1 MIEIKIIEDIVS
13 ELINLERE
21 NNDEIKNIID
31 RAHRKLVMI
40 VERKFGRER
49 DYINQLETLQ
59 KMHIGPGI
67 YYSGMSQ
74 SYVDNR
80 VRKDLLRKRDRYL
93 NLIET
98 ILDELKIETDDFL
111 KEKINEVI
119 REEINENIEERL
131 TRILNRFHRFAN
143 QLKRHQSKST
153 IPEIVIQNEYDV
165 QDLLHAILRLE
176 FDDVR
181 DEEYT
186 PSYAG
191 SNSRIDFLLKKDQIA
206 VEVKKTSEHLKDK
219 EIGVQLNDDIAKYQH
234 HPNCRTL
241 YCFIYDP
248 QELLSN
254 PDGIENDLTKEVEGL
269 SVKVIICP
277 KR

>member
-1 MIEIKIIEDIVS
+1 MDELKILNDIIQS
-13 ELINLERE
+13 LMNLGKE
-21 NNDEIKNIID
+21 NNDMINDILD
-31 RAHRKLVMI
+31 RVHRQLVMI

-49 DYINQLETLQ
+49 DYINQLEKLQ
-59 KMHIGPGI
+59 TMHIGPAI
-67 YYSGMSQ
+67 YFSGMSR
-74 SYVDNR
+74 SSIDNR
-80 VRKDLLRKRDRYL
+80 VRKDLLRKRERYL
-93 NLIET
+93 NLIKT
-98 ILDELKIETDDFL
+98 ILDELKIEAADFL
-111 KEKINEVI
+111 KEKFNEKI
-119 REEINENIEERL
+119 REETNENVEERL
-131 TRILNRFHRFAN
+131 IRILNRFHRFAN
-143 QLKRHQSKST
+143 QLKRHQGKST
-153 IPEIVIQNEYDV
+153 IPEIDIQNEYDV

-181 DEEYT
+181 AEEYT

-191 SNSRIDFLLKKDQIA
+191 SNSRIDFLLKKEQIA

-248 QELLSN
+248 QELISN
-254 PDGIENDLTKEVEGL
+254 PDGLQNDLSKETEEFK
-269 SVKVIICP
+269 VKVIITP